1 MTMLAGVNKTI
12 SFIAL
17 SCWFLMKQEVL
28 GGQGE
33 KKNELNW
40 TESN

>member
-33 KKNELNW
+33 KKNELN
-40 TESN
+40 